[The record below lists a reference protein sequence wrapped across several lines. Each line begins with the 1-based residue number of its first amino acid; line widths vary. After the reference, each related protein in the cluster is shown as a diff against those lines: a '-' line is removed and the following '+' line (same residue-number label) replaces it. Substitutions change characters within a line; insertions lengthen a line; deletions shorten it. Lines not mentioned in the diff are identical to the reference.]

1 MSEKY
6 YTKYMISGKLES
18 GEVVS
23 FKPDSVLSDAFVAK
37 LKLTTTFDRYFEKG
51 YIYTKPTET
60 TETTNSDDSGN
71 SSNVVM
77 HTFSFYDNT
86 GKLIEDIEVIHGE
99 NVKVPSWQAPSGY
112 KIKGIFTTKGG
123 SKAAVLENITANS
136 EAYFQVEKEA
146 DTQDDST
153 NTTQDDSTNT
163 TQDDSANATQDDK
176 TDDSTAT
183 TEVE

>member
-23 FKPDSVLSDAFVAK
+23 FKPDSILSDAFVTK
-37 LKLTTTFDRYFEKG
+37 LKLTTTFNRYFEKG

-60 TETTNSDDSGN
+60 TETTNSDNSDS
-71 SSNVVM
+71 SSNVVI

-86 GKLIEDIEVIHGE
+86 GNLIEDVEVIHGE
-99 NVKVPSWQAPSGY
+99 NVEVPNWTAPSGY

-146 DTQDDST
+146 TTQDDST
-153 NTTQDDSTNT
+153 NATQDDSTNATQDDSANT
-163 TQDDSANATQDDK
+163 TQDDSAN
-176 TDDSTAT
+176 T
-183 TEVE
+183 TEAEQK